1 MMSGDL
7 KQRVPYAMGSFVLT
21 LFIFFMHYVFR
32 KGHIAQE
39 AETARTCTRDIR
51 GLLLILN

>member
-1 MMSGDL
+1 MSGDL